1 MEPARILPAVIQTMR
16 IMALDIG
23 DRTIGVACSDEGQVL
38 ASPVETI
45 ARRGPKA
52 DAIRVETIVKERGVG
67 RVVAGLPLTLPGE
80 RGPQSEKVLAFV
92 DTLKKRLRVPLEL
105 WDERLTTR
113 EAERTLIAADLSR
126 ARRKEVI
133 DQMAAVLILQTYLD
147 AQAQRAATP
156 GA

>member
-1 MEPARILPAVIQTMR
+1 MR

-23 DRTIGVACSDEGQVL
+23 DRTIGVACSDEGLIL

-45 ARRGPKA
+45 QRRGPKA
-52 DAIRVETIVKERGVG
+52 DSLRVKALVAERGVS
-67 RVVAGLPLTLPGE
+67 RVIAGLPLTLRGE
-80 RGPQSEKVLAFV
+80 EGPQSAKVMEFV
-92 DTLKKRLRVPLEL
+92 LGLRQRLQVPVEM
-105 WDERLTTR
+105 WDERLSTR

-147 AQAQRAATP
+147 ARAHAP
-156 GA
+156 SHPR

>member
-1 MEPARILPAVIQTMR
+1 MR

-23 DRTIGVACSDEGQVL
+23 DRTIGVACSDEGLIL

-45 ARRGPKA
+45 QRRGPKA
-52 DAIRVETIVKERGVG
+52 DSIRVGTLIKEKGVS
-67 RVVAGLPLTLPGE
+67 RVIAGLPLTLKGDL
-80 RGPQSEKVLAFV
+80 GPQSAKVQEFV
-92 DTLKKRLRVPLEL
+92 ETLRRRIQVPVEM

-113 EAERTLIAADLSR
+113 EAERTLIAADMSR

-147 AQAQRAATP
+147 ARAHATA
-156 GA
+156 GTAS

>member
-1 MEPARILPAVIQTMR
+1 MR

-23 DRTIGVACSDEGQVL
+23 DRTIGVACSDEGLVL

-45 ARRGPKA
+45 RRRGPKA
-52 DAIRVETIVKERGVG
+52 DSIRVDDLVKERAVS
-67 RVVAGLPLTLPGE
+67 RVIAGLPLTMRGE
-80 RGPQSEKVLAFV
+80 AGPQSAKVLEFV
-92 DTLKKRLRVPLEL
+92 GTLKRRLKVPVEM

-113 EAERTLIAADLSR
+113 EAERTLIAANLSR

-147 AQAQRAATP
+147 ARAQAEKGTAR
-156 GA
+156 

>member
-1 MEPARILPAVIQTMR
+1 MR

-45 ARRGPKA
+45 QRRGPKA
-52 DAIRVETIVKERGVG
+52 DAIRVETLVKERGVS
-67 RVVAGLPLTLPGE
+67 RVIAGLPLTLRGE
-80 RGPQSEKVLAFV
+80 AGPQSVKVQDFV
-92 DTLKKRLRVPLEL
+92 AVLKRRLQVPLEM

-113 EAERTLIAADLSR
+113 EAERVLIQGDLSR

-133 DQMAAVLILQTYLD
+133 DQMAAVLILQSYLD
-147 AQAQRAATP
+147 TQAHARTASTS
-156 GA
+156 